1 MNRRNTT
8 SIGLVAAL
16 IAAGALCMPAHAD
29 IYRVDWQVEEPGNGG
44 PTWDDAFDNLQ
55 DALEVAENNQGA
67 DDIWVAEGTYY
78 PTERMDPE
86 DPRSVTFHL
95 DDPSPVKIYGG
106 FPTGG
111 GDNSLDARDIYANPT
126 ILSGDIDQDDAYG
139 TFPDDIWDD
148 RDDNA
153 YHVLLGSRTADAM
166 DGARIDGFTIIGG
179 TADDTE
185 DDEQQRGG
193 GAARGG
199 DMFVRCVFC
208 WNRAKE
214 GGGAFFA
221 NDNDVIIYN
230 CRFYNNL
237 TAAGEDTWD
246 AGLGGAIRMSDI
258 KDETEPEAIIVNCV
272 FHNNRGRVVAV
283 STDDS

>member
-1 MNRRNTT
+1 M
-8 SIGLVAAL
+8 AL

-29 IYRVDWQVEEPGNGG
+29 IYRVDWEVEEPGNGG
-44 PTWDDAFDNLQ
+44 PTWEDAFDNLQ
-55 DALEVAENNQGA
+55 DALEAAENNQGA

-106 FPTGG
+106 FAATE
-111 GDNSLDARDIYANPT
+111 DYLSERDIYANPT

-153 YHVLLGSRTADAM
+153 YHVLFGSRTADAM
-166 DGARIDGFTIIGG
+166 EGARIDGFTIIGG
-179 TADDTE
+179 TADGTDPY
-185 DDEQQRGG
+185 DQRGG

-199 DMFVRCVFC
+199 DMFVRCVFR

-221 NDNDVIIYN
+221 DDNDVIIYN

-237 TAAGEDTWD
+237 TGPGEGSYGT
-246 AGLGGAIRMSDI
+246 GLGGAILMSD
-258 KDETEPEAIIVNCV
+258 DPDHNPEATIVNCV
-272 FHNNRGRVVAV
+272 FHNNRG
-283 STDDS
+283 STIAISAHND